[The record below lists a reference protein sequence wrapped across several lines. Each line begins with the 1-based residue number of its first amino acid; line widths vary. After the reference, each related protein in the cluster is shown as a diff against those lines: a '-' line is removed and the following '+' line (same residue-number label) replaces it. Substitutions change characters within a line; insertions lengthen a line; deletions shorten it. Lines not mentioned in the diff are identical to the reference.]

1 MSLSVGLL
9 NQRRRPSVQLSL
21 NGKPIY
27 MSNIILTVSMRR
39 EEKDMSGQKSSTK
52 KTDKGVKA
60 KEIDVVGNIA
70 YRDKQHLTDLFNL
83 AEAVDSKGQQVKYR
97 VAAISAEAVNM
108 REVQFSEEISAV
120 EQPNLLAWQVSFK
133 LREVNSVSE
142 KKEQRKKKPTT
153 KVQAEEKATQA
164 QSTQAQSAQNKENP
178 LRTKFDKYL
187 GENTPLGD

>member
-1 MSLSVGLL
+1 MSFSVGLL

-27 MSNIILTVSMRR
+27 MSNIIITVSMRR

-108 REVQFSEEISAV
+108 REVQCSEEISAV

-142 KKEQRKKKPTT
+142 KKEKRKKKPAT
-153 KVQAEEKATQA
+153 KVQAEENATQA
-164 QSTQAQSAQNKENP
+164 QASQNGSGKDKSGDDA
-178 LRTKFDKYL
+178 LRTDLDRQLEKL
-187 GENTPLGD
+187 GV

>member
-1 MSLSVGLL
+1 MSLVSDIFG
-9 NQRRRPSVQLSL
+9 QRRRPSVQLSL

-27 MSNIILTVSMRR
+27 MSNMIITVSMRR

-60 KEIDVVGNIA
+60 KEINVTGIIA
-70 YRDKQHLTDLFNL
+70 YRDKQNLTDLFNL
-83 AEAVDSKGQQVKYR
+83 AEAVDKKGEQAKYR
-97 VAAISAEAVNM
+97 VAAISAEAINM

-153 KVQAEEKATQA
+153 KVQQETKATQA
-164 QSTQAQSAQNKENP
+164 QSTQAQSTQDKENS
-178 LRTKFDKYL
+178 LQTDFDKWL
-187 GENTPLGD
+187 GQSVFSGD